1 MSTPPTQPF
10 SEVRKMRLEELWK
23 EFHEVERQL
32 NVMKNRGIKP
42 EEEDEIQ
49 FLTAWRATLQNEIWH
64 LIRVRDKIPT
74 REEYYAM
81 SKKEK
86 EPWTCCKCK
95 EPALVEAPNPGV
107 YCSAACAIKA
117 YD

>member
-1 MSTPPTQPF
+1 MSTPTQSF
-10 SEVRKMRLEELWK
+10 SELRKMRLQELYQ
-23 EFHEVERQL
+23 EFYEVERQL
-32 NVMKNRGIKP
+32 AVIQNQGVKP
-42 EEEDEIQ
+42 EDEEEVQ
-49 FLTAWRATLQNEIWH
+49 YLTAWHATLQEEIWH
-64 LIRVRDKIPT
+64 LRRIRDKIPT
-74 REEYYAM
+74 REEFYAM
-81 SKKEK
+81 SKEEQ